1 MKRRLIFAGA
11 ALSWLAA
18 TLVSLQGQGVM
29 KEARVTQVVKDVKI
43 LPAQAA
49 PRAATLSDTVRG
61 DTAVRT
67 GVESRAELTFGD
79 LTIAR
84 LGANTIFSFNEGT
97 RTVDL
102 NNGAI
107 LLRVPKGSGGT
118 KIQTAAVTAAITGTT
133 VIAEY
138 HRNSYAKY
146 LVLEGTMRIYLKGI
160 LGESVLMHAGQM
172 MILNPNATRLSE
184 PVDFDLERLLKTSLF
199 IQGFRPLPSEPLLAD
214 VERQQLD
221 LKAAGELIDTN
232 LVIFGRGT
240 LVTMTD
246 PQSSDV
252 IDRKVAAV
260 TLPTPTATATS
271 TPRATPSPT
280 PTASPSASPTPPPP
294 PSKFGTPPPIVTFVP
309 YPIDNG
315 TALQTDPAITR
326 AGVTDFGKIYRD
338 SGQDGPFSAWAFTA
352 TTPFDNTAG
361 IDLLYGANIPVAA
374 FKFSSLQLVGNPT
387 ISTANGG
394 AANLALISVGPITS
408 APAGN
413 TTFTFTGMQ
422 SVLIATQNGSITL
435 SGISFQN
442 IPLLFF
448 YARGATSTLALGAP
462 IANSQSL
469 RLMSENAV
477 QINAT
482 ESLQNGVSGGTLTGI
497 SGGTFAVNAAVDT
510 PTGPVAA
517 GTFAGPGGVVSLS
530 TTNGAINVDSRI
542 QVSYDDKVTGTARH
556 SASGGSIGLN
566 SGLTTGTGISL
577 TSNATLL
584 SLLGA
589 AAPGLGGSIT
599 LTTPGSDII
608 TNGATIEADRGTIT
622 IQHSAAPAAGTAQIT
637 LNGGGITT
645 ETLLVNSRGDLTIG
659 NATPVNLTAVSI
671 GFLASRNLSWSGG
684 TLIATASASTGDV
697 TMQAG
702 GSLTIAGPTDIERFN
717 GGITSGLNILLNAG
731 TTFQGTG
738 TLKLLT
744 DGSGLTT
751 GANINVRSGSTMTI
765 TGNVTFES
773 DVSTANEG
781 SGSNITL
788 QSVGAI
794 SVGNLSGTV
803 QVGVGRT
810 LGNGGNIILNGNSA
824 FNAVPPDAGINFL
837 VNNAGTIGTGGN
849 ISLTLDGSLTTN
861 LSGGVSLEVN
871 NQGAQIQTGG
881 NISAIVG
888 GSVSGNFVNVQIDNR
903 INGFIG
909 NGGSITFNVNG
920 SLTATSDANFE
931 ILNSQLGTPGGTI
944 GSATF
949 IKATFGD
956 VTIGGDLN
964 AFVDN
969 SDGSIGPT
977 GNDWT
982 VTLQINGKL
991 AVAKRINVFG
1001 GLTVTGPISAGQL
1014 SATNV
1019 NAPSIVVSSGG
1030 ITRFSFPNEPTI
1042 NPLHTITTNS
1052 LTSTGGINF
1061 SGTDF
1066 NTPPGIGPADGGQLT
1081 INVPS
1086 LTFGP
1091 SAADNIQGTV
1101 TFNGGNNP
1109 NSPGPAGGGGTFTVN
1124 ATGAITV
1131 SSPIEATSGQVQS
1144 SSEPS
1149 GSGGAVN
1156 LNSTGGTIAVNSPI
1170 TVSSAE
1176 PAAGKPRR
1184 HSRSGGNINLQSN
1197 TTGVA
1202 INVTSTGQL
1211 LSLLEAAAPGP
1222 GGKITILA
1230 TATGSRIDV
1239 NGDPGSAG
1247 SPPQDTIR
1255 ADKGTVD
1262 IRNTGA
1268 SGAINL
1274 GQLTP
1279 VQISADTVKIGAL
1292 GSNGT
1297 LSIGGGRIS
1306 ADTLLQLYATGSNG
1320 TVVFIGNVTLGG
1332 NSMKIIAG
1340 NTVTVNNGVVVQV
1353 SNNPA
1358 DVYVPDINHANYSN
1372 FNGGNSSTNGVF
1384 IIEGTAG
1391 SPVSGANTHP
1401 GVPPPPFSGGH

>member
-1 MKRRLIFAGA
+1 
-11 ALSWLAA
+11 LAA

-49 PRAATLSDTVRG
+49 PRPATLSDTVRG

-184 PVDFDLERLLKTSLF
+184 PVDFDLERLLATSLF
-199 IQGFRPLPSEPLLAD
+199 IQGFRPLPSQPLLAD
-214 VERQQLD
+214 VQRQQLD

-252 IDRKVAAV
+252 IDRKTAAV
-260 TLPTPTATATS
+260 TLPTPTPTS
-271 TPRATPSPT
+271 TPKATPSPT
-280 PTASPSASPTPPPP
+280 PTASPSASPTPAPT

-326 AGVTDFGKIYRD
+326 AGITDFGKIYRD

-361 IDLLYGANIPVAA
+361 IDLLYGANVPVAA
-374 FKFSSLQLVGNPT
+374 FKFTSLQLTGNPT
-387 ISTANGG
+387 ISTSNGG
-394 AANLALISVGPITS
+394 ATNLALISVGPITS
-408 APAGN
+408 GPSGN

-422 SVLIATQNGSITL
+422 SVLIATQNGSIALTGL
-435 SGISFQN
+435 TFQN
-442 IPLLFF
+442 IPLLLF
-448 YARGATSTLALGAP
+448 YARGAGSTLALASP
-462 IANSQSL
+462 IANSQVL
-469 RLMSENAV
+469 RLMSEGVIQFNSSV
-477 QINAT
+477 
-482 ESLQNGVSGGTLTGI
+482 SVQNGVNGGTLIGI
-497 SGGTFAVNAAVDT
+497 SGGTFFGNGFIDT
-510 PTGPVAA
+510 PTASVPA
-517 GTFAGPGGVVSLS
+517 GIFAGAGGIVSLS
-530 TTNGAINVDSRI
+530 TTNGPLNVNSPI
-542 QVSYDDKVTGTARH
+542 QVSYNDAGAGRH
-556 SASGGSIGLN
+556 SASGGAIGLN
-566 SGLTTGTGISL
+566 GGLTSGTGISV
-577 TSNATLL
+577 NGNLL
-584 SLLGA
+584 SLLNA
-589 AAPGLGGSIT
+589 AAPGPGGTIT
-599 LTTPGSDII
+599 LRTPGSDIV

-637 LNGGGITT
+637 LNGGAITS
-645 ETLLVNSRGDLTIG
+645 ETLLASSRGDLSVGST
-659 NATPVNLTAVSI
+659 TPVNISAVTLSL
-671 GFLASRNLSWSGG
+671 LASRNLSWSGG
-684 TLIATASASTGDV
+684 TLMAAPINSSGNV
-697 TMQAG
+697 TLQAG
-702 GSLTIAGPTDIERFN
+702 NDLLISGAVDIQRSVGTATNGRNLVVDAGRNLQANGAEFFLT
-717 GGITSGLNILLNAG
+717 
-731 TTFQGTG
+731 
-738 TLKLLT
+738 
-744 DGSGLTT
+744 TT
-751 GANINVRSGSTMTI
+751 GAALTS
-765 TGNVTFES
+765 
-773 DVSTANEG
+773 
-781 SGSNITL
+781 
-788 QSVGAI
+788 
-794 SVGNLSGTV
+794 
-803 QVGVGRT
+803 
-810 LGNGGNIILNGNSA
+810 
-824 FNAVPPDAGINFL
+824 
-837 VNNAGTIGTGGN
+837 GGN
-849 ISLTLDGSLTTN
+849 ISLTSGGTMTFAGDARLLTGLGASQGDGSNIAVNAGGPITAGDFQGGVDIIGDALQNGGNITMTGGASFIATESAGGLQLGVRTGTAFISAPPGSINTGGNVTLNLNGSLTAG
-861 LSGGVSLEVN
+861 SM
-871 NQGAQIQTGG
+871 GALDLFISNANGARIQNGG
-881 NISAIVG
+881 NINATIG
-888 GSVSGNFVNVQIDNR
+888 GNLTTDSVDALIDNR
-903 INGFIG
+903 FNGFIG

-920 SLTATSDANFE
+920 SLTATSGANFE
-931 ILNSQLGTPGGTI
+931 ILNSQLGTPGGAI

-956 VTIGGDLN
+956 VTVGGDLN

-1052 LTSTGGINF
+1052 LSSTGGINF
-1061 SGTDF
+1061 NGTDF

-1109 NSPGPAGGGGTFTVN
+1109 NSTGPAGGGGTFTVN

-1149 GSGGAVN
+1149 GSGGTVN

-1184 HSRSGGNINLQSN
+1184 HSHSGGNINLQSN

-1255 ADKGTVD
+1255 ADKGSVD

-1279 VQISADTVKIGAL
+1279 VQISADTVKIAAL

-1297 LSIGGGRIS
+1297 LSIGGGRIN

-1340 NTVTVNNGVVVQV
+1340 KTVTVNNGVVVQV

-1358 DVYVPDINHANYSN
+1358 DVYVSDINHANYSN

-1401 GVPPPPFSGGH
+1401 GVPPPPFSGEH